1 MRAHHLPAGGR
12 AVTAPRATVDLRPYA
27 CPMTFVTTR
36 IALERLGP
44 GDVLE
49 VWLSGGEPAESV
61 PRSAAEEGHRV
72 LGVEPLG
79 GGDARDV
86 RVPLE
91 TRDAAAGA
99 GGLP

>member
-1 MRAHHLPAGGR
+1 M
-12 AVTAPRATVDLRPYA
+12 TAPRASVDLRAYA
-27 CPMTFVTTR
+27 CPITFVKTR
-36 IALERLGP
+36 IALDRLDP

-72 LGVEPLG
+72 LRVEPLG
-79 GGDARDV
+79 AGAAGV
-86 RVPLE
+86 RVLLE
-91 TRDAAAGA
+91 KGAARLGA

>member
-1 MRAHHLPAGGR
+1 
-12 AVTAPRATVDLRPYA
+12 VTPRATVDLRPYA
-27 CPMTFVTTR
+27 CPITFVKTR
-36 IALERLGP
+36 IALDRLGP

-49 VWLSGGEPAESV
+49 IWLSGGEPAESV

-79 GGDARDV
+79 AGAKDEV
-86 RVPLE
+86 RVWVE
-91 TRDAAAGA
+91 KGAAMAGNG